1 LGQGS
6 RSGASRQRRT
16 DEGEQEDLLVR
27 SSVRM
32 SSLSKLLPAIA
43 VALLAIVPVALA
55 AEEADP
61 RKTYAEAVEPIC
73 KANTEANSRILKG
86 VKGQVQ
92 QDKLKPAGSRFVRAS
107 SALGKAVT
115 QINQVPRPEAYE
127 AKLTKWIGYLKQEKT
142 YLQQIGVAL
151 KAEDKFK
158 AQKLAV
164 KLNRNN
170 NQANNTVISF
180 PFKECRIDSSRFI

>member
-1 LGQGS
+1 MGS
-6 RSGASRQRRT
+6 SATTSA
-16 DEGEQEDLLVR
+16 
-27 SSVRM
+27 
-32 SSLSKLLPAIA
+32 LPRLALALA
-43 VALLAIVPVALA
+43 VALFVAAPVALA
-55 AEEADP
+55 ATPEQVE
-61 RKTYAEAVEPIC
+61 YAEAVEPIC
-73 KANTEANSRILKG
+73 KRNSEANSRILKG

-92 QDKLKPAGSRFVRAS
+92 QGDLKPAGRRFVRAS

-115 QINQVPRPEAYE
+115 QIAQVPRPEAYE

-142 YLQQIGVAL
+142 YLQQIGGAL
-151 KAEDKFK
+151 KAEDKIK

-170 NQANNTVISF
+170 NQANSTVISF